1 MKTITKIE
9 ATKLAIGMQS
19 ILLDIA
25 KEQGREAKYPIR
37 LFEEMIVKQK
47 AVSKKDAE
55 KVTEAIINTGIIRWE
70 LGSNSFVL

>member
-37 LFEEMIVKQK
+37 LFEDQIVERKR
-47 AVSKKDAE
+47 VSKKDAE